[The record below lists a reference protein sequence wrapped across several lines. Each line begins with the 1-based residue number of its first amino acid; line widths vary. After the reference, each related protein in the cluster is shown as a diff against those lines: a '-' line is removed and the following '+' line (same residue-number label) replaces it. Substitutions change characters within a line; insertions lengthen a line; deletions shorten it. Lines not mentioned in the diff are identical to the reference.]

1 MSSLASSYRLPDF
14 PYAAIVGT
22 PLRELDRYFN
32 MTLQNQAQAPG
43 RPHARMSAGLR
54 AYLPQT
60 MGSGAWDW
68 FRLHDALYLSLSEAR
83 YSRDV
88 VVNLESQALIKLRFV
103 LDGTL
108 EFQEPERRFVPENYC
123 QFQRH
128 SAEYNYRY
136 CIHSAPQHRMVVLHV
151 TEDCFAEM
159 LGEVSERDWRPVEI
173 RRVMEEGMVRPI
185 GSLMRARL
193 EAMFQPI
200 YGGALG
206 DMHRQGL
213 CHDLLVEGIR
223 GLVESQGGPQGRS
236 GGASHGWHA
245 SQARDILLEN
255 LRDPPAIQELARMVG
270 LNQTQL
276 KQSFKERF
284 GLSILQFVIAERLKL
299 AQELL
304 LHSGLPIAEI
314 AWRTGY
320 AHTSNFTTAYR
331 RHFGETPAAIRRSDA

>member
-1 MSSLASSYRLPDF
+1 MSSLANTYRLPDF

-32 MTLQNQAQAPG
+32 LTLQ
-43 RPHARMSAGLR
+43 HAEEQRGYPSRRTTAGLR
-54 AYLPQT
+54 AYLPQG
-60 MGSGAWDW
+60 MGQGAWDW
-68 FRLHDALYLSLSEAR
+68 FRLTDELYLSLSEAS
-83 YSRDV
+83 YNQDV
-88 VVNLESQALIKLRFV
+88 TVNLESQSLIKLRFV

-108 EFQEPERRFVPENYC
+108 EFQEPRQRFVPENYL

-128 SAEYNYRY
+128 SAEHSYRY
-136 CIHSAPQHRMVVLHV
+136 RIHSTHQHRMVVLHV

-159 LGEVSERDWRPVEI
+159 LGEVSQRNWRATEI
-173 RRVMEEGMVRPI
+173 RRVMEEGLIRPI

-193 EAMFQPI
+193 ESMFQPV

-206 DMHRQGL
+206 DLHRHGL

-223 GLVESQGGPQGRS
+223 SLLESQGGQA
-236 GGASHGWHA
+236 GGAAGGHGW
-245 SQARDILLEN
+245 QAAEAREILLEN
-255 LRDPPAIQELARMVG
+255 LRDPPGIQELARLVG

-276 KQSFKERF
+276 KQCFKARF

-299 AQELL
+299 ANEMLM
-304 LHSGLPIAEI
+304 HSALPIAEI

-331 RHFGETPAAIRRSDA
+331 RHFGQTPASIRRSGG